1 MNRKVIIGI
10 GAIIALCCIC
20 SAVSI
25 GVLVLFGSSGSPSG
39 VPARCAS
46 VLNGS
51 PEALLTDP
59 LGGFARIKID
69 PAAPAG
75 YQAFYKGNDG
85 TIRVS
90 VMNWDNP
97 SKAKS
102 QVKTMRDFISL
113 LKPSTFSEKIG
124 VAACDEFK
132 YDGISGED
140 RAGMIWNNGA
150 WLFIVGAKSAADR
163 DAILKA
169 LPY

>member
-10 GAIIALCCIC
+10 GALLALCCIC
-20 SAVSI
+20 SIVTI
-25 GVLVLFGSSGSPSG
+25 GVLVWIGSSDSLSG

-46 VLNGS
+46 VPTGS
-51 PEALLTDP
+51 PDALLTDP
-59 LGGFARIKID
+59 LSGFARIKIES
-69 PAAPAG
+69 AAPAG

-90 VMNWDNP
+90 VMNLGSP
-97 SKAKS
+97 SNAKS
-102 QVKTMRDFISL
+102 QVKTMRDFISV
-113 LKPSTFSEKIG
+113 LKPPTFSEKIG

-132 YDGISGED
+132 YDGVSGED